1 MKADVSPGSLAR
13 LEQAP
18 DAGEEK
24 RSLATLAAAE
34 ARYRGVLEAAADAI
48 FLVDAAGS
56 ILLANSSAERM
67 FGYPPGSLNG
77 LCIDLL
83 VPEAKR
89 AGHRE
94 HRARFDAQARHGS
107 LRITHLTGQRHD
119 GSVFPVEISLS
130 YMNEASGKIVTC
142 AVRDVSERDR
152 QSLALRRLN
161 ASLRLI
167 HDCNAALVR
176 AGSESE
182 MINGIVDRLHR
193 QGGYSAVWVE
203 LVERP
208 GGDARLVAE
217 PVALVTAS
225 SLDTLDG
232 DLWRSGFRQ
241 QLALPA
247 LAQGLPMSCVFAAA
261 DGRAEWSDA
270 LAERGQ
276 CAAIALPLVGRGV
289 PIGVLNLLA
298 PDPQGF
304 DDDACEVLEELADDL
319 AYGIFAQRAEAG
331 MLLLKR
337 AVEASANGVMIT
349 DAVDPAHPITY
360 VNPGFE
366 TMTGYGASEVL
377 GSSGRF
383 LLAGELDQLALNE
396 LRQAL
401 RERRGTQVTL
411 RCVRKD
417 GSSLWAE
424 VNVSPVCSADGTLG
438 HFVSVLHDVGERQRY
453 EEELEH
459 QANHDSLTGLPNR
472 NLLRDRQQQ
481 AIAYAERHDSSLAI
495 LAVDIDQ
502 FKRVN
507 SSHGHGYG
515 DQLLRIVAERL
526 TDSVR
531 DGDTV
536 ARLGGDEFVMILAE
550 PLGDD
555 EVARVIARILEK
567 VAQPVD
573 LDGHA
578 LAISCSIGA
587 SLFPRDG
594 RDPETLL
601 KNADAAMHRA
611 KARGRGSFHFYQAEM
626 NERVGGQLAI
636 EADLG
641 RALERGQ
648 FALHYQPQ
656 VDLRSGEIVGAE
668 ALLRWQHPVR
678 GMISPADFI
687 TLAEDSGLIVPIGQW
702 VIESAC
708 QQVRAW
714 QDAGL
719 ATPRLAINLSAR
731 QFQSDDLAEQL
742 AAAIARAGLDGG
754 ALEVELTESLALQD
768 IGRVTAILKKIR
780 AAGVTTAM
788 DDFGTGFSSLAQ
800 LLRISV
806 DRIKIDRCFVRDIL
820 SDRTAAAVALA
831 VIAMAKSLGV
841 KVIAEGIETEA
852 QLEFLRERG
861 CDEMQGYYFSRPL
874 PSQAFESL
882 LREARCLSFRGASAA
897 DEEDEAARTLLLVDH
912 EASICNALRRLL
924 RADRYRIFTAA
935 SGAEGLEIL
944 ARHRV
949 GVIISDQRMPTM
961 SGSDFL
967 IRAKALF
974 PDTVRMILSG
984 YADLQ
989 SVTDA
994 VNRGEIYRFMSKP
1007 WNDAELRETVRSA
1020 FERYRRDR
1028 GRSCTRD
1035 AAQRRAQVPDP
1046 AIMPPFPRTLE
1057 E

>member
-1 MKADVSPGSLAR
+1 MKADFAPGSPACLA
-13 LEQAP
+13 QPP
-18 DAGEEK
+18 DAAEET
-24 RSLATLAAAE
+24 RSLLALTAAE

-48 FLVDAAGS
+48 FLVDAGGN

-67 FGYPPGSLNG
+67 FGYRPGSLSG

-89 AGHRE
+89 AAHAE
-94 HRARFDAQARHGS
+94 HRVRFDAQPRHGS
-107 LRITHLTGQRHD
+107 RRLTHLAGQRRD
-119 GSVFPVEISLS
+119 GSVFPAEISLS
-130 YMNEASGKIVTC
+130 YINEASGTIVTC

-152 QSLALRRLN
+152 QALALRRLN

-182 MINGIVDRLHR
+182 MIAGIVDRLHR

-203 LVERP
+203 LVDREQ
-208 GGDARLVAE
+208 GEARLAVEAA
-217 PVALVTAS
+217 ALVAAS
-225 SLDTLDG
+225 SLDSLDG
-232 DLWRSGFRQ
+232 DLWRSGFRR

-247 LAQGLPMSCVFAAA
+247 LEQGQARSCLFAAA
-261 DGRAEWSDA
+261 DGLAEWSAD
-270 LAERGQ
+270 LAACGQ
-276 CAAIALPLVGRGV
+276 CAGMALPLVGRGV
-289 PIGVLNLLA
+289 PIGILNLLTAA
-298 PDPQGF
+298 PDGF
-304 DDDACEVLEELADDL
+304 DEDACKVLEELADDL

-331 MLLLKR
+331 MRLLKR

-349 DAVDPAHPITY
+349 DALQHDHPITY

-366 TMTGYGASEVL
+366 AITGYSAGDVL
-377 GSSGRF
+377 GNSGRF
-383 LLAGELDQLALNE
+383 LLAGDRDQVALNE

-411 RCVRKD
+411 RCFRKD
-417 GSSLWAE
+417 GSPLWAE
-424 VNVSPVCSADGTLG
+424 LNVSPVCSADGTLG
-438 HFVSVLHDVGERQRY
+438 HFVSVFHDISERRRY

-481 AIAYAERHDSSLAI
+481 AIAYAERHDSSLAL

-507 SSHGHGYG
+507 NSHGHGYG

-526 TDSVR
+526 ADSVR

-536 ARLGGDEFVMILAE
+536 ARLGGDEFVIILAD

-626 NERVGGQLAI
+626 NERVAGQLAI

-641 RALERGQ
+641 RALERGELE
-648 FALHYQPQ
+648 LHYQPQ
-656 VDLRSGEIVGAE
+656 LDLLSGKIVGAE
-668 ALLRWQHPVR
+668 ALLRWRHPVR
-678 GMISPADFI
+678 GMIAPKDFI
-687 TLAEDSGLIVPIGQW
+687 TLAEDTGLIVPIGQW
-702 VIESAC
+702 VIETAC

-714 QDAGL
+714 RDAGL

-731 QFQSDDLAEQL
+731 QFESDDLAEQL
-742 AAAIARAGLDGG
+742 AAAVVRAGLDGG

-768 IGRVTAILKKIR
+768 IDRVTAILKKIR
-780 AAGVTTAM
+780 QAGVTMAM
-788 DDFGTGFSSLAQ
+788 DGFGTGFSSLAH
-800 LLRISV
+800 LLRITV

-841 KVIAEGIETEA
+841 KVIAEGVETEA
-852 QLEFLRERG
+852 QLQFLRDSA
-861 CDEMQGYYFSRPL
+861 CDEMQGFYFSRPL
-874 PSQAFESL
+874 PCQEFEVL
-882 LREARCLSFRGASAA
+882 LREARGLSFAGSSAA
-897 DEEDEAARTLLLVDH
+897 EDKDDGAPTLLL
-912 EASICNALRRLL
+912 R
-924 RADRYRIFTAA
+924 
-935 SGAEGLEIL
+935 
-944 ARHRV
+944 
-949 GVIISDQRMPTM
+949 GV
-961 SGSDFL
+961 
-967 IRAKALF
+967 
-974 PDTVRMILSG
+974 
-984 YADLQ
+984 
-989 SVTDA
+989 
-994 VNRGEIYRFMSKP
+994 
-1007 WNDAELRETVRSA
+1007 
-1020 FERYRRDR
+1020 
-1028 GRSCTRD
+1028 
-1035 AAQRRAQVPDP
+1035 
-1046 AIMPPFPRTLE
+1046 
-1057 E
+1057 

>member
-1 MKADVSPGSLAR
+1 MKADVSPGSPAPLA
-13 LEQAP
+13 EPPEA
-18 DAGEEK
+18 AEGT
-24 RSLATLAAAE
+24 RSLVALAAAE

-67 FGYPPGSLNG
+67 FGYRPGSLSG

-83 VPEAKR
+83 VPESKR
-89 AGHRE
+89 AAHGE
-94 HRARFDAQARHGS
+94 HRAHFDAQPRHGS
-107 LRITHLTGQRHD
+107 RRLTHLAGQRRD
-119 GSVFPVEISLS
+119 GSVFPAEISLS
-130 YMNEASGKIVTC
+130 YIIEASGTIVTC

-152 QSLALRRLN
+152 QALALRRLN

-182 MINGIVDRLHR
+182 MIAGIVDRLHR

-203 LVERP
+203 LVDCSSS
-208 GGDARLVAE
+208 DARLAAE
-217 PVALVTAS
+217 PAALVVAS
-225 SLDTLDG
+225 SLDG
-232 DLWRSGFRQ
+232 DLWRRGFRE
-241 QLALPA
+241 QLTLPA
-247 LAQGLPMSCVFAAA
+247 LEQAQALTCLFGSAGGLA
-261 DGRAEWSDA
+261 DWSGD
-270 LAERGQ
+270 LADRGQ
-276 CAAIALPLVGRGV
+276 RAAIALPLFGRGV
-289 PIGVLNLLA
+289 AIGVLNLLT
-298 PDPQGF
+298 PEPQGF
-304 DDDACEVLEELADDL
+304 DEAACEVLEDLADDL

-331 MLLLKR
+331 MRLLKR

-349 DAVDPAHPITY
+349 DALKHDHPITY

-366 TMTGYGASEVL
+366 AITGYGAGEVL
-377 GSSGRF
+377 GNSGRF
-383 LLAGELDQLALNE
+383 LLAGDHDQLALNE
-396 LRQAL
+396 LSQAL
-401 RERRGTQVTL
+401 RERRATQVTL
-411 RCVRKD
+411 RCLRKD
-417 GSSLWAE
+417 GSPLWVE
-424 VNVSPVCSADGTLG
+424 LNVSPVCSADGTLG
-438 HFVSVLHDVGERQRY
+438 HFVSVFHDISERRRY

-481 AIAYAERHDSSLAI
+481 AIAYAERHDSSLAL

-507 SSHGHGYG
+507 NSHGHGYG

-526 TDSVR
+526 ADSVR

-536 ARLGGDEFVMILAE
+536 ARLGGDEFVMILAD
-550 PLGDD
+550 PLGEE

-567 VAQPVD
+567 VAQPID

-626 NERVGGQLAI
+626 NERVAGQLAM

-641 RALERGQ
+641 RALERGELE
-648 FALHYQPQ
+648 LHYQPQ
-656 VDLRSGEIVGAE
+656 VDLLSGKIVGAE
-668 ALLRWQHPVR
+668 ALLRWRHPAR
-678 GMISPADFI
+678 GMIAPKDFI

-702 VIESAC
+702 VIETAC

-714 QDAGL
+714 RDAGL

-742 AAAIARAGLDGG
+742 AAALARAGLDGG

-768 IGRVTAILKKIR
+768 IGRVTAILQKIR
-780 AAGVTTAM
+780 QAGVTMAM
-788 DDFGTGFSSLAQ
+788 DDFGTGFSSLAH
-800 LLRISV
+800 LLRITV

-841 KVIAEGIETEA
+841 KVIAEGVETEA
-852 QLEFLRERG
+852 QLAFLRERG
-861 CDEMQGYYFSRPL
+861 CDELQGFYFSGPL
-874 PSQAFESL
+874 PSEEFEVL
-882 LREARCLSFRGASAA
+882 LREARGLSFAGSSEA
-897 DEEDEAARTLLLVDH
+897 EDEDDGARTLLQ
-912 EASICNALRRLL
+912 R
-924 RADRYRIFTAA
+924 
-935 SGAEGLEIL
+935 
-944 ARHRV
+944 
-949 GVIISDQRMPTM
+949 GV
-961 SGSDFL
+961 
-967 IRAKALF
+967 
-974 PDTVRMILSG
+974 
-984 YADLQ
+984 
-989 SVTDA
+989 
-994 VNRGEIYRFMSKP
+994 
-1007 WNDAELRETVRSA
+1007 
-1020 FERYRRDR
+1020 
-1028 GRSCTRD
+1028 
-1035 AAQRRAQVPDP
+1035 
-1046 AIMPPFPRTLE
+1046 
-1057 E
+1057 